1 MQEFEAANM
10 KVIAF
15 DLIVGHLMRSMM
27 YIEISDQVLTFN
39 LIFGNLTRSLMDF
52 EISD

>member
-10 KVIAF
+10 KVKAF
-15 DLIVGHLMRSMM
+15 DLIFGNLMRSMM
-27 YIEISDQVLTFN
+27 YNEISDQVLIFN
-39 LIFGNLTRSLMDF
+39 LIFGNLTHSLMDF